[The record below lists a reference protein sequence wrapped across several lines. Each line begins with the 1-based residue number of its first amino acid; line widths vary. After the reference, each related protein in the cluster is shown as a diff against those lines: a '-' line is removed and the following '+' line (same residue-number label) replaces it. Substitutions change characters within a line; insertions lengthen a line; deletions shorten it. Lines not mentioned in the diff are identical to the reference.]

1 MKKKIKIFVLF
12 IIIVVV
18 AICVYRHM
26 QPKIKC
32 YGEESPS
39 IVVYDNDNMNADRLR
54 ALDCKFYKTI
64 KGAYF
69 EFDPKKV
76 DESKDYGKSFVMSV
90 PISVKRKN
98 SDDYYE
104 FFFDISYSNEAG
116 ECIYVSKYRDF
127 VTNGYEFP
135 VGEDKGRTCVNILGC
150 THSLD
155 DESLANLM
163 KTLKVSVKIK
173 DSEGKEWEEDVPINM
188 DKITVEHEELQAEA
202 DGPFFVVE
210 EWVD

>member
-1 MKKKIKIFVLF
+1 MKKIIKLFVFL
-12 IIIVVV
+12 IIITGV
-18 AICVYRHM
+18 AIGVYRHM

-32 YGEESPS
+32 YGEEAPS
-39 IVVYDNDNMNADRLR
+39 IVVYDNDSMNADRLR
-54 ALDCKFYKTI
+54 ALDCKFYKTT

-76 DESKDYGKSFVMSV
+76 DESKDYGKSFALTI
-90 PISVKRKN
+90 PITVKRKS

-104 FFFDISYSNEAG
+104 LFYDISYTNEAG
-116 ECIYVSKYRDF
+116 ECIYITKDRYFATDDYTFSD
-127 VTNGYEFP
+127 
-135 VGEDKGRTCVNILGC
+135 GEDEGRTWVDVFGC
-150 THSLD
+150 TCSLD

-163 KTLKVSVKIK
+163 KTLKVSVKIR